1 MTRCDSQCDSVTY
14 ASTNDEKYEGTVQNS
29 ALGEG
34 TSIYVKTAK
43 CIGGPAAGRIMRRLS
58 TTAKLACCLA

>member
-1 MTRCDSQCDSVTY
+1 MTASVTV
-14 ASTNDEKYEGTVQNS
+14 SHMHLPMMKKYEGTVQNS

>member
-1 MTRCDSQCDSVTY
+1 VTASVTV
-14 ASTNDEKYEGTVQNS
+14 SHMMQNS

-43 CIGGPAAGRIMRRLS
+43 CIGGLLLGALCMGYPQR
-58 TTAKLACCLA
+58 

>member
-1 MTRCDSQCDSVTY
+1 VTQSDRQCDNVTHY
-14 ASTNDEKYEGTVQNS
+14 GEGTKVLCKNS

-43 CIGGPAAGRIMRRLS
+43 CIGGLLLGA
-58 TTAKLACCLA
+58 